1 MPTEILGRAL
11 KAALFYRGLGWSVIP
26 CEARGKKPLVK
37 WEPYQHEA
45 ATEEEIR
52 EWWSDKWPGANIAVV
67 TGSTSGVLV
76 LDVDGEAGAE
86 SMKDLPPLGEAPES
100 RTGSGGAHHWFKH
113 PGDGEY
119 RNFTRG
125 LPGLDF
131 RGDGGYVIVPP
142 SIHPNGTEYRWVTAP
157 HTHAPVDAPEWL
169 LGLARVP
176 DKAGTSMPILDGARN
191 DTLTS
196 TAGRLRREGAGEA
209 TIAAILLQ
217 VNMTRCIP
225 PLPDQEVEGIARS
238 MMRYEPEIIGDRPV
252 TVIDHPTGTS
262 GAGGERVPPGPTSGA
277 IPNISQ
283 IHHLTDVGN
292 GKRLVARHGRDLRY
306 CHPWERW
313 LVWDG
318 HRWELDATD
327 EISRRAK
334 DTALSVYYEA
344 ATVAGDDDDR
354 RKAIA
359 KHAVRSEGDA
369 RIAAM
374 IHMASSEPGI
384 PVGVNEIDADP
395 WLLVVENGTLD
406 LRTGTLREGRRED
419 MITKMAPVKFD
430 PEAKCPTWERF
441 LMRIMGNNMALID
454 FLQKA
459 VGYSLTGDTREQ
471 CLMLLYGDGFNGKS
485 TFINAISALLGE
497 YAAGTPTESLMAK
510 QGDSGINNDIARL
523 KGARFVSAIETEDG
537 KRFSESLI
545 KQLTGGDRVVARFLH
560 KEFFEFMPVFKL
572 WLAVNHKPG
581 IRGTDYA
588 IWRRIRMVPFTVQI
602 PETERE
608 GDLGDRLKDELSGI
622 LNWALDGL
630 ALWLE
635 TGLKPPEEVK
645 IATQE
650 YRSEMDTLGKFLE
663 ECCILSD
670 KFEVSTKSL
679 YEAYKAWCEAS
690 GEYKITK
697 KMLGIRLSERG
708 IRSYSGGKNI
718 QMKQG
723 VDLK

>member
-1 MPTEILGRAL
+1 
-11 KAALFYRGLGWSVIP
+11 
-26 CEARGKKPLVK
+26 
-37 WEPYQHEA
+37 
-45 ATEEEIR
+45 
-52 EWWSDKWPGANIAVV
+52 
-67 TGSTSGVLV
+67 
-76 LDVDGEAGAE
+76 
-86 SMKDLPPLGEAPES
+86 
-100 RTGSGGAHHWFKH
+100 
-113 PGDGEY
+113 
-119 RNFTRG
+119 
-125 LPGLDF
+125 
-131 RGDGGYVIVPP
+131 
-142 SIHPNGTEYRWVTAP
+142 
-157 HTHAPVDAPEWL
+157 
-169 LGLARVP
+169 
-176 DKAGTSMPILDGARN
+176 
-191 DTLTS
+191 
-196 TAGRLRREGAGEA
+196 
-209 TIAAILLQ
+209 
-217 VNMTRCIP
+217 
-225 PLPDQEVEGIARS
+225 
-238 MMRYEPEIIGDRPV
+238 
-252 TVIDHPTGTS
+252 
-262 GAGGERVPPGPTSGA
+262 
-277 IPNISQ
+277 
-283 IHHLTDVGN
+283 
-292 GKRLVARHGRDLRY
+292 
-306 CHPWERW
+306 
-313 LVWDG
+313 
-318 HRWELDATD
+318 
-327 EISRRAK
+327 
-334 DTALSVYYEA
+334 
-344 ATVAGDDDDR
+344 
-354 RKAIA
+354 
-359 KHAVRSEGDA
+359 
-369 RIAAM
+369 M

-384 PVGVNEIDADP
+384 PVGVDEIDADP

>member
-1 MPTEILGRAL
+1 MPTKPGNNRVL

-52 EWWSDKWPGANIAVV
+52 EWWSNKWPGANIAVV

-119 RNFTRG
+119 RNFTRK

-142 SIHPNGTEYRWVTAP
+142 SIHPNGTEYRWVTFP
-157 HTHAPVDAPEWL
+157 HTHTPADAPEWL
-169 LGLARVP
+169 LDMARAPERPETAPV
-176 DKAGTSMPILDGARN
+176 LDGARN
-191 DTLTS
+191 TTLTS
-196 TAGRLRREGAGEA
+196 TAGRLRREGADEA
-209 TIAAILLQ
+209 VIAGILHQ
-217 VNMTRCIP
+217 INKSRCSP
-225 PLPDQEVEGIARS
+225 PLPDQEVEGIAHS
-238 MMRYEPEIIGDRPV
+238 MMRYQPEIGEADRPV
-252 TVIDHPTGTS
+252 TVIDRGKGSLEGPASS
-262 GAGGERVPPGPTSGA
+262 GLAPSGL
-277 IPNISQ
+277 NISQ

-306 CHPWERW
+306 CHPWGRW

-419 MITKMAPVKFD
+419 MITKKAPVKFD
-430 PEAKCPTWERF
+430 PEAKCPTWERY
-441 LMRIMGNNMALID
+441 LIRVMDSNMALID

-471 CLMLLYGDGFNGKS
+471 CLVLLYGEGFNGKS
-485 TFINAISALLGE
+485 KFINAISDLLGE
-497 YAAGTPTESLMAK
+497 YATGTPTESLMAK

-572 WLAVNHKPG
+572 WLAVNHKPV

-588 IWRRIRMVPFTVQI
+588 IWRRIRMVPFIVQI
-602 PETERE
+602 PEAERE
-608 GDLGDRLKDELSGI
+608 GDLGDRLKEELSGI

-645 IATQE
+645 TATQE
-650 YRSEMDTLGKFLE
+650 YRSEMDTLGKWIE
-663 ECCILSD
+663 ECCILSAEL
-670 KFEVSTKSL
+670 EVSTKSL
-679 YEAYKAWCEAS
+679 YEAYKTWCEAS
-690 GEYKITK
+690 GEYKMAK
-697 KMLGIRLSERG
+697 KMLGIRLNERG
-708 IRSYSGGKNI
+708 IRSYNGVSNI
-718 QMKQG
+718 QMKRG
-723 VDLK
+723 IGLR